1 MGALMCCFKKPDQ
14 IVIKSPCPWIGCKCY
29 FENKRCPCWD
39 TLYYQKNKSDYC
51 YNVKHYDAF

>member
-1 MGALMCCFKKPDQ
+1 MCCFKKPDQ
-14 IVIKSPCPWIGCKCY
+14 IVIKSPCPCIGCKCY
-29 FENKRCPCWD
+29 FENKRCPCFD